1 MIDNVEERRNVL
13 WMNCEGKEEAKRM
26 NRGESVRAL
35 NMCALLSAFVCAFIL
50 FAVIP
55 VSAHSTI
62 HKAESNHQFTL
73 EIYGNANEDD
83 TIDMR
88 DVTYIKLV
96 IFGKKP
102 ETEFCD
108 ANYDGKVSMLDVV
121 QTKLIILGKEAKLT
135 FIDSR
140 EGYPRKI
147 VTVEKPVKRIIPLAD
162 NQADGIKVLGAV
174 DKVVGV
180 GTEIKNKP
188 ILYPI
193 MSKLPDV
200 GNVWG
205 AGPDIEAIISLNPDI
220 LLTYESHPSPEELD
234 DKLEGTDI
242 KVVRYTFNVPKEL
255 PRVFKTLG
263 YVLDKREEAEEFI
276 DFFENHMN
284 LIKER
289 LEGLSEDEKP
299 KVYIEWCRPYLAFNK
314 LSGAG
319 QLCDIAGGIN
329 IAADLTGVGSPHSL
343 VVDPEWVVEQNPD
356 IIIKVVGSENSGYDV
371 DDVEGIKT
379 VRDEIM
385 TRPGWESIN
394 AVKNGKVY
402 LITIELLDGPQ
413 AVVAAQYF
421 AKWLHPEL
429 FEDLDPAAFHQEYLN
444 RYMGINYDV
453 KEHGIFVYH
462 PELYPDGR

>member
-1 MIDNVEERRNVL
+1 M
-13 WMNCEGKEEAKRM
+13 KRM
-26 NRGESVRAL
+26 FAL
-35 NMCALLSAFVCAFIL
+35 FGIVLLCSLLLIPH
-50 FAVIP
+50 VI
-55 VSAHSTI
+55 
-62 HKAESNHQFTL
+62 AERTTSSSEYVL
-73 EIYGNANEDD
+73 EIYGNANEDA

-102 ETEFCD
+102 ETKFCD

-147 VTVEKPVKRIIPLAD
+147 VTVEKPVKRIIPFAD
-162 NQADGIKVLGAV
+162 SQADAIKVLGAV

-220 LLTYESHPSPEELD
+220 LLTYEFRPSPEELD

-242 KVVRYTFNVPKEL
+242 KVVRFTFDVNMAP
-255 PRVFKTLG
+255 FKIMG
-263 YVLDKREEAEEFI
+263 YILDKRDEAEEFI
-276 DFFENHMN
+276 DFFENHMD

-289 LEGLSEDEKP
+289 VEGLSEDEKP

-319 QLCDIAGGIN
+319 QMCEMAGGIN

-356 IIIKVVGSENSGYDV
+356 IIIKVVSENTGYDV

-379 VRDEIM
+379 ARDEIM

-402 LITIELLDGPQ
+402 LISIELLDGPH

-429 FEDLDPAAFHQEYLN
+429 FEDLDPAAFHQEYLD